1 MKHLLVLLFLLC
13 ATSISAQDVI
23 VKKDGSTVVC
33 RVVEVTATEITYKKW
48 SDLNGSNYVM
58 ERSSASAINY
68 ENGKKVNLSEA
79 TNLYKPHNQNTG
91 DQQYNDNALL
101 AIDRASHPKWKRKF
115 KVNIR
120 AAYAIDFCNYDFEF
134 EGEEYNIKSSSSF
147 DVGAGL
153 VFPLKDENMFV
164 GGDLGI
170 SLLYLK
176 WTLDDDNSVSPFVYL
191 APYWGYKFMI
201 GKHTSIAPYIGPYI
215 GYRRSEGSLYYVDY
229 YDEHLVYLFNYV
241 DYDIKGEFNYGLH
254 LGAKLF
260 LSSSFY
266 FDLHCMK
273 NFSNVGNLEE
283 YYDSENN
290 TVSIGKNLKLFSLML
305 GLGVQF

>member
-120 AAYAIDFCNYDFEF
+120 AAYAIDFCNIDFEVA
-134 EGEEYNIKSSSSF
+134 GKEENLKTGSTF
-147 DVGAGL
+147 DVGAGI
-153 VFPLKDENMFV
+153 VFPLKDENMFIGV
-164 GGDLGI
+164 DLGF
-170 SLLYLK
+170 SHLNLK
-176 WTLDDDNSVSPFVYL
+176 WTLNYDYQDDEFYSVYL

-201 GKHTSIAPYIGPYI
+201 GNNTSLAPYVGPYI
-215 GYRRSEGSLYYVDY
+215 GMRWPDGGFSY
-229 YDEHLVYLFNYV
+229 
-241 DYDIKGEFNYGLH
+241 EFNDVERSYSTYVYCHVKDDFKYGLH

-260 LSSSFY
+260 LSSNFY

-273 NFSNVGNLEE
+273 SFSNVGYLEG
-283 YYDSENN
+283 YYPSGNN
-290 TVSIGKNLKLFSLML
+290 VKRIDKSFKIFSLML

>member
-1 MKHLLVLLFLLC
+1 MKQLLVFLLFLC
-13 ATSISAQDVI
+13 SASVSAQDVI

-33 RVVEVTATEITYKKW
+33 RVVEVNATEIVYKKW

-68 ENGKKVNLSEA
+68 ESGKKVDLSEVD
-79 TNLYKPHNQNTG
+79 NQYLPHNQNTG
-91 DQQYNDNALL
+91 EQQYNDNALL

-115 KVNIR
+115 KWNLR
-120 AAYAIDFCNYDFEF
+120 AAYAMDFYNMKFDMA
-134 EGEEYNIKSSSSF
+134 GKEENLKTGSSF

-153 VFPLKDENMFV
+153 VFPLKDENMFI
-164 GGDLGI
+164 GGDFGFSILTI
-170 SLLYLK
+170 K
-176 WTLDDDNSVSPFVYL
+176 WTLDDGNAVAPFLYF

-201 GKHTSIAPYIGPYI
+201 GKNISIAPYVGPYVGLGLDDEDI
-215 GYRRSEGSLYYVDY
+215 FYYND
-229 YDEHLVYLFNYV
+229 DNGDCKEAECRLKEDFQ
-241 DYDIKGEFNYGLH
+241 FGLH

-260 LSSSFY
+260 LSSNFY

-273 NFSNVGNLEE
+273 SFSNVGGLEGH
-283 YYDSENN
+283 YGSSWNYGVD
-290 TVSIGKNLKLFSLML
+290 IDKDFKMFSLML